1 MPDELNEH
9 TPEEIARGS
18 QDYFEYL
25 EECDSQEVAYTWE
38 TLLKGSVMLYD
49 FREY

>member
-1 MPDELNEH
+1 MDDELDDH

-25 EECDSQEVAYTWE
+25 EECDSQEVNYNWE
-38 TLLKGSVMLYD
+38 ALVRGSVILYD